1 MLPNDTTRMLT
12 RPETLASKT
21 ARFESGHGS
30 FYLTVS
36 FLEEKPVELFIQ
48 VSKPKPNLTKEH
60 LDSHVC
66 FKAWAEALAR
76 SISLGLQRGVSA
88 GEYIQQL
95 TAISCGHTHMQEG
108 GSLLSVPDAIA
119 YGLKEILA
127 HTIKP

>member
-1 MLPNDTTRMLT
+1 MLPNDATKMLI
-12 RPETLASKT
+12 RPETMDSKT
-21 ARFESGHGS
+21 GRFESGHGT

-36 FLEEKPVELFIQ
+36 FLDERPMELFITF
-48 VSKPKPNLTKEH
+48 SKPKPNLTKDQ
-60 LDSHVC
+60 LDYHVC

-76 SISLGLQRGVSA
+76 SISLGLRRGVSID
-88 GEYIQQL
+88 EYILQL